1 MIAQIQSENTRLN
14 NHVQKLTE
22 EKRVAE
28 DMVSKLKFEANNQ
41 IEELQNEF
49 KKVLS
54 RVQEGKVR
62 VTFGIPLSVWEISI
76 GNLYFGK

>member
-1 MIAQIQSENTRLN
+1 
-14 NHVQKLTE
+14 
-22 EKRVAE
+22 
-28 DMVSKLKFEANNQ
+28 MVSKLKFEANNQ